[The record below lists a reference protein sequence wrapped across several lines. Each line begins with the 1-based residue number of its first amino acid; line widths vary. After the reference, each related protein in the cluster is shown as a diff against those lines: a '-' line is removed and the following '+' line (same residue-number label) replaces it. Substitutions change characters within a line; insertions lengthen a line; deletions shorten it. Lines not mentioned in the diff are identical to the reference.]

1 MPGPAGHPSSR
12 VTNPIE
18 IPASE
23 TVVEPLVVVDRV
35 SKRYGRTHAVAD
47 LSFGVARGE
56 VLGFLGP
63 NGAGK
68 TTTMRVVTG
77 FMPPTEGRVLVG
89 GLDIAEAPLE
99 VRRRIGYLPENPP
112 LYPEMEV
119 AAFLEFAARLR
130 SVPRNRIPQAVDRAI
145 ERSALGDARERI
157 IGKLSRGY
165 RQRVGLAQA
174 LVHEPDLLV
183 LDEPTAGLD
192 PKQIQETREL
202 IRALAGERTVVLS
215 THILPEVAVTCDRV
229 VIIAGGRLRAE
240 DTPERLVARLG
251 AARRGRGSWEIETA
265 APGDAA
271 AAALRSVPGV
281 AQVQVGP
288 ETAERS
294 SILQVE
300 ATGDREVTTEMAR
313 ALLDAG
319 APLYALRRSGASL
332 EDVFLAL
339 TTEET
344 ERAVGEPGAESQ
356 DGSRAPEVTETAS

>member
-1 MPGPAGHPSSR
+1 M
-12 VTNPIE
+12 
-18 IPASE
+18 
-23 TVVEPLVVVDRV
+23 EPLVLVDGV
-35 SKRYGRTHAVAD
+35 TKRYGRTLAVAD
-47 LSFGVARGE
+47 LSFGVAKGE

-68 TTTMRVVTG
+68 TTTMRVITG
-77 FMPPTEGRVLVG
+77 FMPPSEGRVLVG

-119 AAFLEFAARLR
+119 SGFLEFAARLR
-130 SVPRNRIPQAVDRAI
+130 GVPGGRVRQAVDRAI

-174 LVHEPDLLV
+174 LVHEPELLV

-192 PKQIQETREL
+192 PKQIHETRGL

-240 DTPERLVARLG
+240 DTPERLVSRLG
-251 AARRGRGSWEIETA
+251 AVQRGRGTWEIETA
-265 APGDAA
+265 APADRAE
-271 AAALRSVPGV
+271 AALRAVPGV
-281 AQVQVGP
+281 AAVEAGG
-288 ETAERS
+288 ETAERT
-294 SILQVE
+294 LVLHVE
-300 ATGDREVTTEMAR
+300 ATGGRELATELAR
-313 ALLDAG
+313 TLLEAG
-319 APLYALRRSGASL
+319 CPLYGLRRGGASL

-344 ERAVGEPGAESQ
+344 DADSQ
-356 DGSRAPEVTETAS
+356 NSAGAPETTEAAP

>member
-1 MPGPAGHPSSR
+1 
-12 VTNPIE
+12 
-18 IPASE
+18 
-23 TVVEPLVVVDRV
+23 VEPGHRPLVLVDRV
-35 SKRYGRTHAVAD
+35 SKRYGRTLAVAE

-68 TTTMRVVTG
+68 TTTMRVITG

-119 AAFLEFAARLR
+119 SAFLEFAARLR
-130 SVPRNRIPQAVDRAI
+130 GVPRSRVREAVAGAI
-145 ERSALGDARERI
+145 ERSALGEARDRI

-192 PKQIQETREL
+192 PKQIHETREL

-251 AARRGRGSWEIETA
+251 AARRGRGTWEIETA
-265 APGDAA
+265 APSDAA
-271 AAALRSVPGV
+271 AAALRAVPGV
-281 AQVQVGP
+281 AAVEAGA
-288 ETAERS
+288 ETAERTLV
-294 SILQVE
+294 LQVE
-300 ATGDREVTTEMAR
+300 ATGDREVATDLAR
-313 ALLDAG
+313 AVLGAG
-319 APLYALRRSGASL
+319 APLYALRRGGASL

-344 ERAVGEPGAESQ
+344 EADEVGAAGADSGNGAGPP
-356 DGSRAPEVTETAS
+356 DAPEDDS

>member
-1 MPGPAGHPSSR
+1 MTPARIP
-12 VTNPIE
+12 E
-18 IPASE
+18 INQQP
-23 TVVEPLVVVDRV
+23 VEPLVLVDRV
-35 SKRYGRTHAVAD
+35 SKRYGRTPAVAD
-47 LSFGVARGE
+47 LSFGVAKGE

-68 TTTMRVVTG
+68 TTTMRVITG
-77 FMPPTEGRVLVG
+77 FMPPSEGRVLVG

-119 AAFLEFAARLR
+119 TAFLKFAARLR
-130 SVPRNRIPQAVDRAI
+130 GVPKGAIRQAVDRAI
-145 ERSALGDARERI
+145 ERCALGEARERI
-157 IGKLSRGY
+157 IGKLSRGF

-174 LVHEPDLLV
+174 LVHDPELLV

-192 PKQIQETREL
+192 PKQIHETRGL

-251 AARRGRGSWEIETA
+251 AAQRGRGTWEIETG
-265 APGDAA
+265 APGTAA
-271 AAALRSVPGV
+271 DAALRAVPGV
-281 AQVQVGP
+281 ARVEAGP
-288 ETAERS
+288 ETPERTLV
-294 SILQVE
+294 LQVE
-300 ATGDREVTTEMAR
+300 AAGDRELATDLAR
-313 ALLDAG
+313 AVLEAG
-319 APLYALRRSGASL
+319 SPLYGLRRGGASL

-344 ERAVGEPGAESQ
+344 EANGAGDS
-356 DGSRAPEVTETAS
+356 DADSRNGAGAPEITEAAP

>member
-1 MPGPAGHPSSR
+1 M
-12 VTNPIE
+12 
-18 IPASE
+18 
-23 TVVEPLVVVDRV
+23 EPLVLVDRV
-35 SKRYGRTHAVAD
+35 SKRYGRTQAVTE
-47 LSFGVARGE
+47 LSFSVAQGE

-130 SVPRNRIPQAVDRAI
+130 GVPRTGIRQAVAGAI
-145 ERSALGDARERI
+145 ERCALGEARDRI
-157 IGKLSRGY
+157 IGKLSRGF

-192 PKQIQETREL
+192 PKQIHETRAL

-251 AARRGRGSWEIETA
+251 AAERGRGTWEIETA
-265 APGDAA
+265 APADRARDALGA
-271 AAALRSVPGV
+271 VPRVENVEAG
-281 AQVQVGP
+281 A
-288 ETAERS
+288 ETAEGTLV
-294 SILQVE
+294 LQVE
-300 ATGDREVTTEMAR
+300 ATGDREIATDLAR
-313 ALLDAG
+313 ALLEAG
-319 APLYALRRSGASL
+319 CPLYGLHRRGASL

-339 TTEET
+339 TTAET
-344 ERAVGEPGAESQ
+344 GTDGAGAQ
-356 DGSRAPEVTETAS
+356 NGADVPEVTEAAS

>member
-1 MPGPAGHPSSR
+1 MPPTPETR
-12 VTNPIE
+12 
-18 IPASE
+18 ASE
-23 TVVEPLVVVDRV
+23 YSSITEKPPLQTAVEPLVRVDRV
-35 SKRYGRTHAVAD
+35 SKRYGRTLAVAD
-47 LSFGVARGE
+47 LSFGVAKGE

-68 TTTMRVVTG
+68 TTTMRVITG
-77 FMPPTEGRVLVG
+77 FMPPSEGRVLVG
-89 GLDIAEAPLE
+89 GLDIAESPLE

-119 AAFLEFAARLR
+119 TGFLEFAARLR
-130 SVPRNRIPQAVDRAI
+130 GVPRTGIGPAVARAI
-145 ERSALGDARERI
+145 ERCALGEARERI

-174 LVHEPDLLV
+174 LVHEPELLV

-192 PKQIQETREL
+192 PKQIHETRKL
-202 IRALAGERTVVLS
+202 IRTLAGERTVVLS

-240 DTPERLVARLG
+240 DTPESLVARLG
-251 AARRGRGSWEIETA
+251 AARSGRGTWEIETA
-265 APGDAA
+265 AADAA
-271 AAALRSVPGV
+271 EAALRAVPGV
-281 AQVQVGP
+281 ARVEAGP
-288 ETAERS
+288 ETAEGTVVV
-294 SILQVE
+294 QVE
-300 ATGDREVTTEMAR
+300 AAGDRAVATDLAR

-319 APLYALRRSGASL
+319 CPLYGLRRGGASL

-344 ERAVGEPGAESQ
+344 EANGTGDGRGRSGATGEDP
-356 DGSRAPEVTETAS
+356 

>member
-1 MPGPAGHPSSR
+1 M
-12 VTNPIE
+12 
-18 IPASE
+18 
-23 TVVEPLVVVDRV
+23 EPFVLVDRV
-35 SKRYGRTHAVAD
+35 TKRYGRTLAVED
-47 LSFGVARGE
+47 LSFGVAKGE

-68 TTTMRVVTG
+68 TTTMRVITG
-77 FMPPTEGRVLVG
+77 FMPPSEGRVLVG

-130 SVPRNRIPQAVDRAI
+130 GVPKSGIQGAVARAV
-145 ERSALGDARERI
+145 ERAALGEARDRI

-192 PKQIQETREL
+192 PKQIHETREL
-202 IRALAGERTVVLS
+202 IRALAGECTVVLS

-240 DTPERLVARLG
+240 DTPEGLVARLG
-251 AARRGRGSWEIETA
+251 AARQGRGAWEIETA
-265 APGDAA
+265 APADGAV
-271 AAALRSVPGV
+271 AALGSVPGV
-281 AQVQVGP
+281 LRVASGLAT
-288 ETAERS
+288 EGTTR
-294 SILQVE
+294 LQVE
-300 ATGDREVTTEMAR
+300 AAGDRDVATELAR
-313 ALLDAG
+313 ALLEAG
-319 APLYALRRSGASL
+319 CPLYGLRSSGASL
-332 EDVFLAL
+332 EDVFLTL

-344 ERAVGEPGAESQ
+344 EA
-356 DGSRAPEVTETAS
+356 DGRNEAASASGSAADTSRPPEEAP